1 MAEKLLKLIIYY
13 SKLEYM
19 VNIQNSVA
27 LLYTKNKQVK
37 LRIYFIGKY
46 EIYMRKTT
54 EPNRKNK

>member
-46 EIYMRKTT
+46 EIYMRKTI
-54 EPNRKNK
+54 EPW